1 MECCVCNPK
10 ICLFTSLS
18 RVAVKLE
25 FWKIDVH
32 AAQINSGDGQKKK
45 TKIVINKCFMHLLHA
60 TCLWTALVH
69 SIFIYSLLSVYS
81 LSSKRKFWKWNFE
94 WEEFQFFSQELQI
107 LLASPKKI
115 FILCREKKDNHLH
128 QEREGVAGFVGKN
141 GTSLFRLHS
150 IILHI
155 WNLRIEFP
163 LPLLKL

>member
-1 MECCVCNPK
+1 MKCCVCNPK

-45 TKIVINKCFMHLLHA
+45 NQNCHKQVLHA
-60 TCLWTALVH
+60 LASRNLFMNCPGT
-69 SIFIYSLLSVYS
+69 FNIYSLLSVYS

-141 GTSLFRLHS
+141 GTSLFRLHPT
-150 IILHI
+150 ILPRKNSKI
-155 WNLRIEFP
+155 FIFEI
-163 LPLLKL
+163 

>member
-45 TKIVINKCFMHLLHA
+45 NKIVINKCFMHLLHA

-115 FILCREKKDNHLH
+115 FILCREKKTIIFIRRGKGWLGLWVKM
-128 QEREGVAGFVGKN
+128 ERPCSDFIPSFYIFE
-141 GTSLFRLHS
+141 
-150 IILHI
+150 I
-155 WNLRIEFP
+155 
-163 LPLLKL
+163 

>member
-1 MECCVCNPK
+1 MKCCVCNPK

-45 TKIVINKCFMHLLHA
+45 IKIVINKCFMHLLHA

-107 LLASPKKI
+107 LLASSKKI
-115 FILCREKKDNHLH
+115 FILSKEKKDNHLQ

-141 GTSLFRLHS
+141 GTSLLRLHPT
-150 IILHI
+150 ILPRKNSKI
-155 WNLRIEFP
+155 FIFEI
-163 LPLLKL
+163 

>member
-1 MECCVCNPK
+1 MKCCVCNPK

-18 RVAVKLE
+18 RVAVELE

-45 TKIVINKCFMHLLHA
+45 IKIVINKCFMHLLHA

-107 LLASPKKI
+107 LLASSKKI
-115 FILCREKKDNHLH
+115 FILSREKKDNHLH

-141 GTSLFRLHS
+141 GTSLFRLHPT
-150 IILHI
+150 ILPRKNSKI
-155 WNLRIEFP
+155 FIFEI
-163 LPLLKL
+163 

>member
-1 MECCVCNPK
+1 MKNRCTCSTDKFRWWTE
-10 ICLFTSLS
+10 
-18 RVAVKLE
+18 
-25 FWKIDVH
+25 
-32 AAQINSGDGQKKK
+32 KK

-60 TCLWTALVH
+60 TCLCTALVH
-69 SIFIYSLLSVYS
+69 SVFIYSLLSVYS

-115 FILCREKKDNHLH
+115 FILCRGKKDNHLH
-128 QEREGVAGFVGKN
+128 QEREGVAGFVCKN

-150 IILHI
+150 TILPRKNSKILHI

>member
-1 MECCVCNPK
+1 MKCCVCNPK

-32 AAQINSGDGQKKK
+32 VAWINSGDGQKKNQNCHK
-45 TKIVINKCFMHLLHA
+45 QVLYALASHNLFMYCPG
-60 TCLWTALVH
+60 TF
-69 SIFIYSLLSVYS
+69 SIYLFTFVYS

-107 LLASPKKI
+107 LLASSKKI
-115 FILCREKKDNHLH
+115 FILSKEKKDNHLH

-141 GTSLFRLHS
+141 GTSLFRLHPT
-150 IILHI
+150 ILPRKNSKI
-155 WNLRIEFP
+155 FIFEI
-163 LPLLKL
+163 

>member
-69 SIFIYSLLSVYS
+69 SIFIHFYLYIHYHPKENFENGISNGKNFSFSAKSFKFCWLHRKKY
-81 LSSKRKFWKWNFE
+81 LSSVG
-94 WEEFQFFSQELQI
+94 
-107 LLASPKKI
+107 KKKTII
-115 FILCREKKDNHLH
+115 FIRRGKGWLGLWVKM
-128 QEREGVAGFVGKN
+128 ERPCSDFI
-141 GTSLFRLHS
+141 TSFY
-150 IILHI
+150 IFEI
-155 WNLRIEFP
+155 
-163 LPLLKL
+163 